1 MFRIYWRIFLLAA
14 NFAWINIFLEFYFLV
29 SFNFSG
35 RYLHSVLMIEKE
47 KDERDINIIIF
58 TLYLYFSALDMEKM
72 LAGTDSLDDKAFV
85 SSGTRIDTSE
95 VATGDWE
102 LFL

>member
-1 MFRIYWRIFLLAA
+1 M
-14 NFAWINIFLEFYFLV
+14 
-29 SFNFSG
+29 
-35 RYLHSVLMIEKE
+35 
-47 KDERDINIIIF
+47 INIIIF
-58 TLYLYFSALDMEKM
+58 TSYLYFSALDMEKM

-95 VATGDWE
+95 VATGDAE